1 MVHVTAIWL
10 PEYLA
15 CRVIR
20 RRYGLGREVGHAHLP
35 ALGLEHTYPQIHNL
49 HNHPFSSNLYLYFA
63 HIHISLPPPPKW
75 WNILPTA
82 TTTTNYYYY
91 YHYYYHDHLP
101 PSYFSQQPIK
111 SINPSRATRFSSVCC
126 IRSRVTYLLHKSSY
140 VNSTAPSDTSHNSE
154 YSIILS
160 RNKPIYPPGAMLTGF
175 FLFLFRHSTGR
186 IIQIHIHQPVHSF
199 VGTLA
204 PSHPQICIPRRGIS

>member
-63 HIHISLPPPPKW
+63 HIHISLPPPPKVVEY
-75 WNILPTA
+75 
-82 TTTTNYYYY
+82 TTYCYYYY
-91 YHYYYHDHLP
+91 QLLLLLP
-101 PSYFSQQPIK
+101 
-111 SINPSRATRFSSVCC
+111 
-126 IRSRVTYLLHKSSY
+126 LLLPRPPTTF
-140 VNSTAPSDTSHNSE
+140 VFLSTANQIDQSLE
-154 YSIILS
+154 GYSLLECVL
-160 RNKPIYPPGAMLTGF
+160 YT
-175 FLFLFRHSTGR
+175 
-186 IIQIHIHQPVHSF
+186 
-199 VGTLA
+199 
-204 PSHPQICIPRRGIS
+204 